1 MRIGWFCS
9 LFVGKKWRSQVLNI
23 LIKLELEFFLIYNLQ
38 LKLYSLH
45 FIHFIQK
52 VLLYSQSYFFS
63 YFDCSYLRRAI
74 FSYQGIMRQVIIMV
88 YFGFSYTSVFLL
100 FQKRISDLLNLFGS
114 EKRDDYAS
122 AVQAVLLLAVQW
134 CQIHQVRL
142 QLLQ

>member
-1 MRIGWFCS
+1 MRMEWFCS

-23 LIKLELEFFLIYNLQ
+23 LIKLQLDLQ
-38 LKLYSLH
+38 LVVEVI
-45 FIHFIQK
+45 FIHFTSFTSFKKCCSIRNHIFFA
-52 VLLYSQSYFFS
+52 YS
-63 YFDCSYLRRAI
+63 DCSYLLRAI

-100 FQKRISDLLNLFGS
+100 FQKRMSDLLNLFGS

-122 AVQAVLLLAVQW
+122 AVQAVLHLAVQW

-142 QLLQ
+142 KLLQ